1 MFFVPSVQCVPYL
14 IAMGTDPEPSM
25 RNKADQQLVE
35 IDKKYTGFIHVS
47 RFSMLSSFKFM
58 VCLVTRLL
66 KLVQWR
72 SDDA

>member
-1 MFFVPSVQCVPYL
+1 MSCEHNIFMVPSVQCVPYL

-47 RFSMLSSFKFM
+47 RCSVLLS
-58 VCLVTRLL
+58 L
-66 KLVQWR
+66 
-72 SDDA
+72 DDLN